1 MPNEEKAV
9 RRILMEGMREAA
21 AFEGLFLGK
30 YLFRKLYIPCP
41 PPSVRC
47 ILGIIGD
54 TDTPGLFRQFLGP
67 VHGLDFPGRVQY
79 IDYTFPGCLMSLGP
93 LWSLCSIFVQAS
105 VTGPLDRGMRAA
117 WPQFAWPLH
126 RITGV
131 ASTMALFSSHP
142 EAQGWK
148 RGELM

>member
-1 MPNEEKAV
+1 
-9 RRILMEGMREAA
+9 MEGMREAA
-21 AFEGLFLGK
+21 AIEGLFLGK

-79 IDYTFPGCLMSLGP
+79 VDLYFPGMPHVSWTTMVLVFNICPG
-93 LWSLCSIFVQAS
+93 LCHWAS
-105 VTGPLDRGMRAA
+105 G
-117 WPQFAWPLH
+117 
-126 RITGV
+126 
-131 ASTMALFSSHP
+131 
-142 EAQGWK
+142 
-148 RGELM
+148 